1 MKPPIESSDP
11 SGGSLGAV
19 RLIVEP
25 VLLVIVA
32 ATVCSSFELS
42 RVIRRSFVVVTAAAL
57 VLVEGCSHERL
68 LGNSFEVIESG
79 IEVHDTSS
87 VFWMSSDELIFSAW
101 TDEHV
106 MDGMFRKR
114 RSRVTT
120 WNLRTDEKK
129 RYAPIDGG
137 LCYDNGSI
145 AYREVENA
153 ALRDWTTLGRL
164 SGPMTR
170 EPRAIRYDEL
180 TCLPYDALPQPP
192 ARDVEH
198 EFFRLR
204 PEHGF
209 IDLGPAQRW
218 TENTLIHFQ
227 KAGSAEFIEL
237 PLRRRQIERATIK
250 FYAFKGAYF
259 IESVYFDSVRGYQT
273 SPWPEGVPR
282 PVWWLYPDGT
292 VEEIIISPAA
302 WMRESIV
309 PTATGLLAR
318 SNAFFTITGEPPT
331 DGVYLIEGTRS
342 RRLLRGVLE
351 ASDVS
356 PDGCRFAVRRQPEPG
371 VRRPAYWTI
380 TVLSLCKEAT

>member
-1 MKPPIESSDP
+1 MKSPVESSDP
-11 SGGSLGAV
+11 SAGSLAAARRV
-19 RLIVEP
+19 IAP
-25 VLLVIVA
+25 VLSVILA
-32 ATVCSSFELS
+32 AAAWNAFELL
-42 RVIRRSFVVVTAAAL
+42 RVIRRSFVIVAAAAL
-57 VLVEGCSHERL
+57 VLVQGCSHERL
-68 LGNSFEVIESG
+68 LRNSFEVIESG

-87 VFWMSSDELIFSAW
+87 VFWVSSDELVFSAW

-106 MDGMFRKR
+106 MDGSFRKR

-120 WNLRTDEKK
+120 WNLRTNEKK

-198 EFFRLR
+198 VFVRLR

-209 IDLGPAQRW
+209 IDLGPQRSI
-218 TENTLIHFQ
+218 ENAPIKLY
-227 KAGSAEFIEL
+227 APGSSRGVEL
-237 PLRRRQIERATIK
+237 PFKRREFERGTIK
-250 FYAFKGAYF
+250 YFPFKGAYF
-259 IESVYFDSVRGYQT
+259 IVSSYFDAAHGYGV
-273 SPWPEGVPR
+273 SPWPQGVPR
-282 PVWWLYPDGT
+282 PVWWLHPDGT
-292 VEEIIISPAA
+292 VEEIIISPTA

-309 PTATGLLAR
+309 PTATGLLAI

-342 RRLLRGVLE
+342 RRLMRGVLE
-351 ASDVS
+351 ATDVS
-356 PDGCRFAVRRQPEPG
+356 PGGCGFAVRRQPEPG